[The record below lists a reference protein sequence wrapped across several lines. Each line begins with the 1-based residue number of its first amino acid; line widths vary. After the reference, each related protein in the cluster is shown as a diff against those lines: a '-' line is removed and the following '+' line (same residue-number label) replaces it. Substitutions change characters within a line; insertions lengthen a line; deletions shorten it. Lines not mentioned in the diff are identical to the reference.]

1 MKVLGLLLLLLV
13 AVSSTE
19 VDRAIPN
26 DITEYIEIVK
36 CFLNQENLIN
46 DVTSLIDIIKSGEY
60 DKLLSLAFKIYADG
74 TAAVKECVKKED
86 VQLGRIPIQGEIF
99 DEYQQMMKR
108 TIECYV
114 KFINSESQNM
124 LECLDNKKFVQVA
137 LTKEQCEEACRKM
150 YIGYQLLMCYSVCN
164 QYFD

>member
-19 VDRAIPN
+19 VDREVPN

-74 TAAVKECVKKED
+74 TAAVKECIKKED
-86 VQLGRIPIQGEIF
+86 VALNSIGEPPMPTGTIPTMI
-99 DEYQQMMKR
+99 D
-108 TIECYV
+108 
-114 KFINSESQNM
+114 
-124 LECLDNKKFVQVA
+124 KKICND
-137 LTKEQCEEACRKM
+137 LCEKM
-150 YIGYQLLMCYSVCN
+150 YVGYQLDICYSVCE
-164 QYFD
+164 YKFKK